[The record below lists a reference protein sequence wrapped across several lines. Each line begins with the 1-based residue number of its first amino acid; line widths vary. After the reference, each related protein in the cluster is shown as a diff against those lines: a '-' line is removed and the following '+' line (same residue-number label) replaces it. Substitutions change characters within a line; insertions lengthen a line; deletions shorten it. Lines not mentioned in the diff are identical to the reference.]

1 MDVIQTP
8 ANNVKG
14 KLSNQIDRRRKRSY
28 SPDRQRDSRDQK
40 RDRHDY
46 DDIYQD
52 RPSKRRRSN
61 SRSPSPP
68 RRSRQ
73 PSPPHRSRQPSTP
86 RRSRQPSP
94 PRRSR
99 QPSSPRRSRQP
110 LPSQEDTFGDGY
122 VMPQWKEFY
131 TRARAI
137 RNEGPLDECA
147 KG

>member
-46 DDIYQD
+46 DDIYED

-68 RRSRQ
+68 RPSRQ
-73 PSPPHRSRQPSTP
+73 PSPPVHQDNHPLLVHQATI
-86 RRSRQPSP
+86 
-94 PRRSR
+94 
-99 QPSSPRRSRQP
+99 PSSSTKTTLTFSRRR
-110 LPSQEDTFGDGY
+110 
-122 VMPQWKEFY
+122 
-131 TRARAI
+131 
-137 RNEGPLDECA
+137 
-147 KG
+147 

>member
-46 DDIYQD
+46 DDIYED

-68 RRSRQ
+68 R
-73 PSPPHRSRQPSTP
+73 P
-86 RRSRQPSP
+86 SRQPSP
-94 PRRSR
+94 PRPSR
-99 QPSSPRRSRQP
+99 QPSPPVHQDNHPLLVHQATIPSSSTKTTLTFSRR
-110 LPSQEDTFGDGY
+110 
-122 VMPQWKEFY
+122 
-131 TRARAI
+131 RA
-137 RNEGPLDECA
+137 L
-147 KG
+147 K